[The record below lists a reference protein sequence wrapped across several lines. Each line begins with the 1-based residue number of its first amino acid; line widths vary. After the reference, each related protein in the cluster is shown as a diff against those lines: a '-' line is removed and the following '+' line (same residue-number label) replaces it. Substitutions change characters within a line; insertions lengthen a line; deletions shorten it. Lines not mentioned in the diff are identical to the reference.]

1 MKFQETLT
9 AKVVD
14 RKTVFLN
21 TRQKNM
27 SQRSED
33 VQNRQA
39 TCILQMMQ

>member
-1 MKFQETLT
+1 MKLEETLT

-21 TRQKNM
+21 TRQKNT

-33 VQNRQA
+33 VQNKQA
-39 TCILQMMQ
+39 TCILQMTQ